1 MADTTTPAT
10 AAAAPDT
17 TPQFQIQ
24 RVYLK
29 DLSIEQPNSP
39 AIFLETEAPQVDIQI
54 GVESLGVADGIYET
68 IVTGTV
74 TTKVKDKVMFL
85 VEAKQSGIFEIR
97 NVPQDQLP
105 VLLGVA
111 CPQILYPYLRAN
123 IADAITKASFPPIH
137 LAELN
142 FQSMYEQQL
151 AQAQSS
157 TGAPAGQALN

>member
-1 MADTTTPAT
+1 
-10 AAAAPDT
+10 
-17 TPQFQIQ
+17 
-24 RVYLK
+24 
-29 DLSIEQPNSP
+29 
-39 AIFLETEAPQVDIQI
+39 
-54 GVESLGVADGIYET
+54 
-68 IVTGTV
+68 
-74 TTKVKDKVMFL
+74 MFL